1 MDKETRSGWKVLM
14 NRLNIKYRLVILD
27 DSTLEE
33 KLSFKL
39 SRMNMYLTLSTLVVL
54 TTLFTIFIIVSTPLK
69 QYIPGYQDVSLRRDL
84 MDLNAQSDSLN
95 MVVASQ
101 VRYID
106 AFRKMFS
113 SNLDKSTYVN
123 PDEIKV
129 NSVVKSEFD
138 NIDLDK
144 LTDEESLVR
153 ESVEREMAYTLTDNK
168 QGMDKLKKN
177 FFMRPMEGFISRGFE
192 PENEHFGLDIG
203 SQVEDAQ
210 VMAIADGTVI
220 MSNWTMD
227 TGHVIAIQ
235 HTNNLVSFYK
245 HNAVIL
251 KKTGNFVKA
260 GDAIAI
266 LGNSGE
272 LTNGPHLHFELW
284 YNQSPVNPLDY
295 INL

>member
-1 MDKETRSGWKVLM
+1 MEKEKQSGWKNLM
-14 NRLNIKYRLVILD
+14 ERLNIKYRLVILD

-39 SRMNMYLTLSTLVVL
+39 SRMNMYLTISTLVVL
-54 TTLFTIFIIVSTPLK
+54 SVLLTVFVIISTPLK

-84 MDLNAQSDSLN
+84 MKLNTQSDSLN

-101 VRYID
+101 ARYID
-106 AFRKMFS
+106 AFRNVFDKD
-113 SNLDKSTYVN
+113 LHKSTYTN
-123 PDEIKV
+123 PEEIETSISPE
-129 NSVVKSEFD
+129 NDYSD
-138 NIDLDK
+138 IDLDK
-144 LTDEESLVR
+144 VSEEESMVR
-153 ESVEREMAYTLTDNK
+153 ESVEREMAYTLSDNK
-168 QGMDKLKKN
+168 QTGEGLRKN

-203 SQVEDAQ
+203 SQKEDAQ
-210 VMAIADGTVI
+210 VMAVADGTVI
-220 MSNWTMD
+220 LNNWTMD
-227 TGHVIAIQ
+227 TGHIIAIQ
-235 HTNNLVSFYK
+235 HANNLVSFYK
-245 HNAVIL
+245 HNSVIL
-251 KKTGNFVKA
+251 KKVGNFVKA

-284 YNQSPVNPLDY
+284 YNQTPVDPLDY